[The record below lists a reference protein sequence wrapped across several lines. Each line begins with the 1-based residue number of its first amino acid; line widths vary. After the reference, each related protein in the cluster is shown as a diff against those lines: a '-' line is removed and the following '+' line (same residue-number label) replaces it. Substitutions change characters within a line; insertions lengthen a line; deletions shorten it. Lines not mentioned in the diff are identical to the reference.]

1 MARRAWFKLECMEL
15 RCHRI
20 AMETEKRWEELRSAL
35 AEQARTTAEGTWWD
49 EAEIRDAVMEA
60 NARGVEV
67 DLAFQCR
74 AACRSHADF
83 LAGMQRLMEDL
94 PPRKARVL
102 MADDEESF
110 LRLVKMNLERT
121 RRYEVTTISD
131 PLAVL
136 DTARANKP
144 DIILMDVVMPGKD
157 GLDLVQEL
165 KADPD
170 LQSIPVIMLTALASD
185 LEKGAVTKD
194 GVLFL
199 SKPVE
204 IKQLVHCIQER
215 LKAHSGKM
223 TVVSRDGGG
232 DQ

>member
-1 MARRAWFKLECMEL
+1 MK
-15 RCHRI
+15 
-20 AMETEKRWEELRSAL
+20 METRWEELRAAL

-60 NARGVEV
+60 NARGVDV

-74 AACRSHADF
+74 SACRSHVDF
-83 LAGMQRLMEDL
+83 LEGMQRLMEEL

-102 MADDEESF
+102 MVDDEESF

-121 RRYEVTTISD
+121 HRYEVSTVSD
-131 PLAVL
+131 PQTALE
-136 DTARANKP
+136 TARAVGP

-165 KADPD
+165 KADSD
-170 LQSIPVIMLTALASD
+170 FQSIPVIMLTALASD

-204 IKQLVHCIQER
+204 IKRLVHCIQEH
-215 LKAHSGKM
+215 LKAHSGRM
-223 TVVSRDGGG
+223 TVVGRDGGG

>member
-1 MARRAWFKLECMEL
+1 M
-15 RCHRI
+15 H
-20 AMETEKRWEELRSAL
+20 METETRWDELRAAL

-60 NARGVEV
+60 NARGVDV

-74 AACRSHADF
+74 SACRSHVDF
-83 LAGMQRLMEDL
+83 LKGMQQLMEEL

-102 MADDEESF
+102 MVDDEESF

-121 RRYEVTTISD
+121 HRYEVSTVSD
-131 PLAVL
+131 PQAALE
-136 DTARANKP
+136 TARDIKP

-165 KADPD
+165 KADTD

-185 LEKGAVTKD
+185 LEKGAVAKD

-204 IKQLVHCIQER
+204 IKQLVHCIQEH
-215 LKAHSGKM
+215 LKAHSGRMK
-223 TVVSRDGGG
+223 VVSRDGGG

>member
-1 MARRAWFKLECMEL
+1 MK
-15 RCHRI
+15 
-20 AMETEKRWEELRSAL
+20 METRWEELRAAL

-60 NARGVEV
+60 NARGVDV

-74 AACRSHADF
+74 SACRSHVDF
-83 LAGMQRLMEDL
+83 LEGMQRLMEEL

-102 MADDEESF
+102 MVDDEESF

-121 RRYEVTTISD
+121 HRYEVTTVSD
-131 PLAVL
+131 PQTALE
-136 DTARANKP
+136 TARAVGP

-165 KADPD
+165 KADSD
-170 LQSIPVIMLTALASD
+170 FQSIPVIMLTALASD

-204 IKQLVHCIQER
+204 IKRLGHCIQEH
-215 LKAHSGKM
+215 LKAHSGRM
-223 TVVSRDGGG
+223 TVVGRDGGG